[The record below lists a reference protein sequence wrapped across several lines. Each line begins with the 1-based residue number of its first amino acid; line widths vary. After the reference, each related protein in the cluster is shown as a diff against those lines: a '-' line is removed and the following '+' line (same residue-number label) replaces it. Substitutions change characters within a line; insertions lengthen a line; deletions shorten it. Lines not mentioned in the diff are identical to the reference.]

1 MLKESLQWQ
10 KHGYGWEGMSK
21 IQRASKG
28 LPEVALKRVNI
39 SVQLLNTKKLFNP
52 NFYSFSFQEKRDTFR
67 TLQKYLTSE
76 IGANAPSRPM
86 LDATV
91 RALEAILIKEKD
103 LKEAFVC
110 SMLQHPSFSAS
121 LIRLLTSALLRPNLE
136 ELPGAVQKLR
146 LLKMDRE
153 SY

>member
-1 MLKESLQWQ
+1 
-10 KHGYGWEGMSK
+10 
-21 IQRASKG
+21 
-28 LPEVALKRVNI
+28 
-39 SVQLLNTKKLFNP
+39 
-52 NFYSFSFQEKRDTFR
+52 
-67 TLQKYLTSE
+67 
-76 IGANAPSRPM
+76 M

-136 ELPGAVQKLR
+136 ELPAAMVMAQVADAFLNENRCVPFTYYVK
-146 LLKMDRE
+146 
-153 SY
+153 SYLF

>member
-1 MLKESLQWQ
+1 
-10 KHGYGWEGMSK
+10 
-21 IQRASKG
+21 
-28 LPEVALKRVNI
+28 
-39 SVQLLNTKKLFNP
+39 
-52 NFYSFSFQEKRDTFR
+52 
-67 TLQKYLTSE
+67 
-76 IGANAPSRPM
+76 M

-136 ELPGAVQKLR
+136 ELPAAMVMAQVADTFLNEKR
-146 LLKMDRE
+146 
-153 SY
+153 

>member
-1 MLKESLQWQ
+1 
-10 KHGYGWEGMSK
+10 
-21 IQRASKG
+21 
-28 LPEVALKRVNI
+28 
-39 SVQLLNTKKLFNP
+39 
-52 NFYSFSFQEKRDTFR
+52 
-67 TLQKYLTSE
+67 
-76 IGANAPSRPM
+76 M

-136 ELPGAVQKLR
+136 ELPAALVMAQVAATFLTENSKKRINGLFKTSPLWKLLEDFLAKR
-146 LLKMDRE
+146 NLVGPAAFFYPSLPPWVLNPA
-153 SY
+153 